1 MVSAAKHARGRRPAG
16 VVQYLV
22 QTPNQV
28 ANLGKVTAPDR
39 PTAGSPTG
47 EPSPEPSREIRAAR
61 AIARASRLLERAS
74 DLLNLSQYRVLASIA
89 TGEERASRIAS
100 RLALGKPAISATVDS
115 LRQRGLLTR
124 REVDDDQR
132 ATALGLTPEGW
143 AILAQVEYAMQQRI
157 TAVAELAADPAAL
170 IDALVELDRAIEAML
185 AERATA
191 EPTAAEPTAAEPT
204 AAERRR

>member
-1 MVSAAKHARGRRPAG
+1 VIVPDLPA
-16 VVQYLV
+16 
-22 QTPNQV
+22 
-28 ANLGKVTAPDR
+28 
-39 PTAGSPTG
+39 AGSPTG
-47 EPSPEPSREIRAAR
+47 EHSLEPSREIRAAR

-74 DLLNLSQYRVLASIA
+74 DQLNPSQYRVLASIA

-132 ATALGLTPEGW
+132 ATALSLTPQGW
-143 AILAQVEYAMQQRI
+143 AILAQVESAMQQRI
-157 TAVAELAADPAAL
+157 TAVAEQAPDPGAL
-170 IDALVELDRAIEAML
+170 IDALVELDRAIDAML

-191 EPTAAEPTAAEPT
+191 EPRAAQPRAAQPT